1 MDISGQVVSVVGRN
15 VNTKF
20 GARIVYDITFADG
33 KVAAV
38 WNDKDG
44 LATKA
49 ETFRQQRTSVDARL
63 EHKPSVGNDGTQYDN
78 YELKDIAPIGQ
89 LGQLAI
95 PVPTNGGVAPAL
107 STVPST
113 PLPIQSKEQYQRE
126 KNPEEQSRIIRQS
139 SLATA
144 FNFFGHMFQGTSDT
158 ASDQV
163 IQLALDLAKTLYAE
177 VYGQQNVAQTPE
189 PRVIND
195 PGSGVTVGLLGTDT
209 PAW

>member
-1 MDISGQVVSVVGRN
+1 MDISGQVLSVVGRN

-20 GARIVYDITFADG
+20 GARIVYDVTFANG

-49 ETFRQQRTSVDARL
+49 ETLRQQGTSVDARL
-63 EHKPSVGNDGTQYDN
+63 EHKPSVGQDGTQYDN
-78 YELKDIAPIGQ
+78 YELKDITPAGQ
-89 LGQLAI
+89 LGSAQLAI
-95 PVPTNGGVAPAL
+95 PIGNGVAGLIA
-107 STVPST
+107 VPDVAS
-113 PLPIQSKEQYQRE
+113 PKIPIQSGGGMSPERE
-126 KNPEEQSRIIRQS
+126 SKIIKQS

-144 FNFFGHMFQGTSDT
+144 FNFVGNFYSNAT
-158 ASDQV
+158 AEETDFRSAVND
-163 IQLALDLAKTLYAE
+163 ALELAKTLYAE